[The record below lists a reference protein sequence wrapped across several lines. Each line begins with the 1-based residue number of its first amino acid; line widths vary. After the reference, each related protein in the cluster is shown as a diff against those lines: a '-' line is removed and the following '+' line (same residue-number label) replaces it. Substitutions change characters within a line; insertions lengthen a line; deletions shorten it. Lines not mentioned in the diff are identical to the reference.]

1 MREIFQANWL
11 SHSGTQILCTQVSIF
26 CDLGNSIF
34 TNADIT
40 LDDPEGFQMYMKNS
54 PSGTSKQSI
63 LHYGQIIQAGE
74 FIEFETANKD
84 VSGLP

>member
-1 MREIFQANWL
+1 
-11 SHSGTQILCTQVSIF
+11 
-26 CDLGNSIF
+26 
-34 TNADIT
+34 
-40 LDDPEGFQMYMKNS
+40 MYMKNS

-84 VSGLP
+84 VSGLPQDSSRYFGSVLSISGLLNTIQDTKIYEQFLQ